1 MSYLWITCGLLVFDN
16 ADEFA
21 PRIALSLGEMTLTP
35 CSVAERIVRVSN
47 KAEKTFQNLV
57 CPFNI
62 VLVHGCAKCDTQLI
76 KCPLSKCRVFVHRFH
91 TNQVRASHA
100 TLELDEFTVCV
111 PVRGIHVSVDAGWG
125 VWMLEKDL
133 RWSIF
138 WNMPWTTSSSSPRD
152 DSYQLRNFRTFGQRR
167 ACIGR
172 IEHLDGQTFA
182 KVCLRVFWKLGF
194 QF

>member
-1 MSYLWITCGLLVFDN
+1 MS
-16 ADEFA
+16 
-21 PRIALSLGEMTLTP
+21 LTP

-91 TNQVRASHA
+91 TNQFRASHA

-111 PVRGIHVSVDAGWG
+111 PVCGIHVEYSGLILCMLDG

-138 WNMPWTTSSSSPRD
+138 WSMLWSTSPSSPHD
-152 DSYQLRNFRTFGQRR
+152 DFYQWRNFRTFGQRR
-167 ACIGR
+167 PCIGR
-172 IEHLDGQTFA
+172 IELRGGQT
-182 KVCLRVFWKLGF
+182 
-194 QF
+194 